1 VERTEPVP
9 ATPAREPAARPA
21 RPPHLWQVDVLRLA
35 PMLGMIAVHVLLF
48 TAPASSRWSGAAVI
62 VLHVSREIFFFI
74 SAFVLTYA
82 LSADRYAF
90 RVPAFWRR
98 RYPVVAAPYLAWTL
112 LYWALLTVL
121 GWPRHID
128 VRGLGVDLLT
138 GWFHLYFLLV
148 TMQLYA
154 LYPLLAWLVR
164 RLRRHPWALL
174 GASAAVQLA
183 LTTLLQYRPDLIPSG
198 VLGFFL
204 YAPIELTSY
213 QFYFVA
219 GAVAAAHLDVWVPF
233 VGRHWRGLRQ
243 TLVFVLLGAEACYLV
258 NLHLGQPPPQAS
270 GVFQPVVLPLVLAA
284 LTGTWM
290 LAERLRGWFPPRS
303 VAWRRT
309 EIAADHSF
317 AVFLAHAVLLIAV
330 LQPRVDRVLGL
341 SDLPWPTLAAVR
353 FVLVLTGAALLVALL
368 RWTPLSWVL
377 TGRPSRLRGG
387 RLRPGPPA

>member
-1 VERTEPVP
+1 MERTEPVP

-82 LSADRYAF
+82 MSADRYAF

-121 GWPRHID
+121 GWPRHVD

-154 LYPLLAWLVR
+154 SYPLLAWLVR

-174 GASAAVQLA
+174 GSSAAVQLA
-183 LTTLLQYRPDLIPSG
+183 LTALLQYRPDLIPSG

-219 GAVAAAHLDVWVPF
+219 GAVAAAHLDVCVRF
-233 VGRHWRGLRQ
+233 VRRHWRGLRQ

-284 LTGTWM
+284 LTGIWM
-290 LAERLRGWFPPRS
+290 LAERLRGWFPPRTL
-303 VAWRRT
+303 AWRRMK
-309 EIAADHSF
+309 IAADHSF

-341 SDLPWPTLAAVR
+341 NDLPWPTLAAVR

-377 TGRPSRLRGG
+377 TGRPSRLRVG
-387 RLRPGPPA
+387 RLRPGSPA

>member
-1 VERTEPVP
+1 MERTEPVP
-9 ATPAREPAARPA
+9 ATPARESPPRPA

-98 RYPVVAAPYLAWTL
+98 RYPIVAAPYLAWTL

-121 GWPRHID
+121 GWPRHVD

-164 RLRRHPWALL
+164 RLRRHPLALL
-174 GASAAVQLA
+174 GASAAVQLGLTA
-183 LTTLLQYRPDLIPSG
+183 LIQYRQDLIPSG
-198 VLGFFL
+198 VLGFLL

-219 GAVAAAHLDVWVPF
+219 GAVAATHLDACVLF
-233 VGRHWRGLRQ
+233 VRRHWRGLRQ

-284 LTGTWM
+284 LTGIWM

-303 VAWRRT
+303 VAWRR
-309 EIAADHSF
+309 IKVAADHSF

-330 LQPRVDRVLGL
+330 LQPRVDRMLGL
-341 SDLPWPTLAAVR
+341 GDLPWPPLAAVR

-377 TGRPSRLRGG
+377 TGRPSRLRLG
-387 RLRPGPPA
+387 RLRPGSPA

>member
-1 VERTEPVP
+1 MERTEPVP
-9 ATPAREPAARPA
+9 ATPARESPPRPA

-90 RVPAFWRR
+90 RVPQFWRR
-98 RYPVVAAPYLAWTL
+98 RYPVIAAPYVAWTL

-121 GWPRHID
+121 GWPRHVD

-174 GASAAVQLA
+174 GASAAVQLGLTA
-183 LTTLLQYRPDLIPSG
+183 LIQYRQDLIPSG

-219 GAVAAAHLDVWVPF
+219 GAVAAAHLDECVQF
-233 VGRHWRGLRQ
+233 VRRHWRGLRQ

-284 LTGTWM
+284 LTGIWM

-303 VAWRRT
+303 VAWRR
-309 EIAADHSF
+309 IKVAADHSF

-341 SDLPWPTLAAVR
+341 GDLPWPTLAAVR

-377 TGRPSRLRGG
+377 TGRPSRLRLG
-387 RLRPGPPA
+387 RLRPGSPA

>member
-82 LSADRYAF
+82 MSADRYAF

-121 GWPRHID
+121 GWPRHVD

-154 LYPLLAWLVR
+154 SYPLLAWLVR

-174 GASAAVQLA
+174 GSSAAVQLA
-183 LTTLLQYRPDLIPSG
+183 LTALLQYRPDLIPSG

-219 GAVAAAHLDVWVPF
+219 GAVAAAHLDVCVRF
-233 VGRHWRGLRQ
+233 VRRHWRGLRQ

-284 LTGTWM
+284 LTGIWM

-303 VAWRRT
+303 VAWRRMK
-309 EIAADHSF
+309 IAADHSF

-341 SDLPWPTLAAVR
+341 NDLPWPTLAAVR

-377 TGRPSRLRGG
+377 TGRPSRLRVG
-387 RLRPGPPA
+387 RLRPGSPA